1 MIYRFEILYYIETE
15 DHTLS
20 SSGYVCGNS
29 FGECAEKV
37 KQKYKE
43 CQICTVNF
51 STLEGTE
58 EGLILSDDLPEHW
71 D

>member
-1 MIYRFEILYYIETE
+1 MIYRFEVCYYVEEE
-15 DHTLS
+15 DITLN

-37 KQKYKE
+37 KQKYKDY
-43 CQICTVNF
+43 QICTVSF

-58 EGLILSDDLPEHW
+58 EGLVLSDDLPEHW